1 MKELNQ
7 SASTAVS
14 DVRPATSTRYFQRGL
29 YAVAGQRIKGQ
40 QATRLLTTQEII
52 QVNRATVRE
61 GFSHRFWPTDV
72 LEALLKGDVI
82 KNK

>member
-14 DVRPATSTRYFQRGL
+14 DVRPASSARYFQHGL
-29 YAVAGQRIKGQ
+29 YAVTGQRKKGQ

-61 GFSHRFWPTDV
+61 GFTHRFWPTDV
-72 LEALLKGDVI
+72 LAALLTADVI

>member
-1 MKELNQ
+1 MRELSQ

-14 DVRPATSTRYFQRGL
+14 EVRSTSPTRSFQRGL
-29 YAVAGQRIKGQ
+29 YALAGQGIKGQ
-40 QATRLLTTQEII
+40 PAMRVLSTQEVI

-61 GFSHRFWPTDV
+61 SFTHRFWPTDV
-72 LEALLKGDVI
+72 LVALLTADVV

>member
-1 MKELNQ
+1 MRELNQ
-7 SASTAVS
+7 SASTAVL
-14 DVRPATSTRYFQRGL
+14 DVRPTSSPRYFQHGL

-40 QATRLLTTQEII
+40 KATRLLTTQEII

-61 GFSHRFWPTDV
+61 GFTHRFWPTDV
-72 LEALLKGDVI
+72 LEALLTADVI

>member
-14 DVRPATSTRYFQRGL
+14 DVRPALARSFQRGL

-40 QATRLLTTQEII
+40 SAMRVLTTQEVI

-61 GFSHRFWPTDV
+61 GFTHRFWPTDV
-72 LEALLKGDVI
+72 LEALLIAEVV

>member
-7 SASTAVS
+7 CASTVVS
-14 DVRPATSTRYFQRGL
+14 DVRPASSTRYFQRGL
-29 YAVAGQRIKGQ
+29 YAVGGQRIKGQ
-40 QATRLLTTQEII
+40 QGTRLLTTQEII

-61 GFSHRFWPTDV
+61 GFNHRFWPTDV
-72 LEALLKGDVI
+72 LEALLTAEVL